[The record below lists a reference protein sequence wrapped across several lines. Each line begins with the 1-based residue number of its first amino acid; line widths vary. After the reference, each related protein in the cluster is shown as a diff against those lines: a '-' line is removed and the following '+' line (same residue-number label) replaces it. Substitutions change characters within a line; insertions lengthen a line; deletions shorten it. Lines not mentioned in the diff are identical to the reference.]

1 MRVFVVVS
9 FFSFLEL
16 LVIFSDVTF
25 SRWDYFGFSFTTLNR
40 KGLHGMG
47 NEMGNGIVL
56 FSNAAILF
64 FIGDDETV

>member
-1 MRVFVVVS
+1 MRVFVVVF

-47 NEMGNGIVL
+47 NGIVL

-64 FIGDDETV
+64 V

>member
-1 MRVFVVVS
+1 M
-9 FFSFLEL
+9 
-16 LVIFSDVTF
+16 IFSDVTF

-47 NEMGNGIVL
+47 NGIVL

>member
-1 MRVFVVVS
+1 M
-9 FFSFLEL
+9 
-16 LVIFSDVTF
+16 IFSDVKF
-25 SRWDYFGFSFTTLNR
+25 SRWDYFGFSFTKLNR

-64 FIGDDETV
+64 L

>member
-1 MRVFVVVS
+1 MRVFVVVF

-47 NEMGNGIVL
+47 NEMGNGIFYFL
-56 FSNAAILF
+56 TPQF
-64 FIGDDETV
+64 FFYRR